1 MTRHKAKARWGL
13 LFALMLIIGGV
24 GWRFTSNPAFQDRW
38 LWRWERLRVYAQGIL
53 DPVEPPPTPLPAPA
67 IAVTRHPTPTA
78 SPTLEGGTPLS
89 PTSTPT
95 PFSLPA
101 AVTLP
106 APRWERQDINNCGPA
121 ALAMYL
127 RYYGWE
133 GDQFDISALVKPQ
146 RDDRNVN
153 VDELAYYV
161 RTRAGW
167 LNIEYRVGGNLTLLK
182 RLLAAGLP
190 VMIEESFYFESPF
203 YPNDDLWAAHYN
215 LLTAYD
221 DATQTFTSQ
230 NSYYGANLS
239 VGYDELQK
247 EWQVFNYLYILV
259 FRPDQAQTVRDILG
273 EDWDVAVNRQKALDL
288 AQSETQ
294 TDPQNAFAWFN
305 LGTNLVYFE
314 RYPEA
319 ALAYDQARQLGL
331 PQRMYRYQFGP
342 FLAYFH
348 TGRMDDLMAIV
359 EYALKRTPNSEEAL
373 LWRGWAHYRKGNIQ
387 QAVQDFRAALEQN
400 PTYVDAQ
407 YALNFVLNNP

>member
-1 MTRHKAKARWGL
+1 MNKKKWW
-13 LFALMLIIGGV
+13 LFVSLTILFVGIGMSYLGDP
-24 GWRFTSNPAFQDRW
+24 TFQNRW

-53 DPVEPPPTPLPAPA
+53 DPVEPPPTPLPQPA
-67 IAVTRHPTPTA
+67 IAVTRHPTPAQTSHLSLA
-78 SPTLEGGTPLS
+78 PQPT
-89 PTSTPT
+89 PTSTST
-95 PFSLPA
+95 PLVLPD

-133 GDQFDISALVKPQ
+133 GDQFDIAGLVKPK
-146 RDDRNVN
+146 RADRNVN

-167 LNIEYRVGGNLTLLK
+167 LNIEYRVGGDLTLLK
-182 RLLAAGLP
+182 RLLAAGFP
-190 VMIEESFYFESPF
+190 VLIEESFYFETPF

-215 LLTAYD
+215 LLTGYD
-221 DATQTFTSQ
+221 DATETFISQ
-230 NSYYGANLS
+230 NSFYGANLQVS
-239 VGYDELQK
+239 YANLQK
-247 EWQVFNYLYILV
+247 NWQTFNYLYILV
-259 FRPDQAQTVRDILG
+259 FRPDQTQTIRELLG
-273 EDWDVAVNRQKALDL
+273 EDWDIEVNRQKALEL
-288 AQSETQ
+288 AQNESQ
-294 TDPQNAFAWFN
+294 SDPQNAFAWFN

-319 ALAYDQARQLGL
+319 ALAYDQARQIGL

-348 TGRMDDLMAIV
+348 TGRIDDLMAIV

-373 LWRGWAHYRKGNIQ
+373 LWRGWAHYRQGKFQ
-387 QAVQDFRAALEQN
+387 EAVADFRAALEQN
-400 PTYVDAQ
+400 PTYLDAQ

>member
-1 MTRHKAKARWGL
+1 MNKTKWWLVVG
-13 LFALMLIIGGV
+13 LIILFGGI
-24 GWRFTSNPAFQDRW
+24 GMSYLGEPDFQARW

-53 DPVEPPPTPLPAPA
+53 DPVEPPPTPLPQPA
-67 IAVTRHPTPTA
+67 IAVTRHPTPTQTDNLPQA
-78 SPTLEGGTPLS
+78 TQPT

-95 PFSLPA
+95 PLVLPSA
-101 AVTLP
+101 ITLP

-133 GDQFDISALVKPQ
+133 GDQFDIAELVKPQ

-167 LNIEYRVGGNLTLLK
+167 LNIEYRVGGDLNLLK
-182 RLLAAGLP
+182 RLLAAGFP

-215 LLTAYD
+215 LLTGYD
-221 DATQTFTSQ
+221 DATETFISQ
-230 NSYYGANLS
+230 NSYYGANLK
-239 VGYDELQK
+239 VGYADLQRD
-247 EWQVFNYLYILV
+247 WQTFNYLYLLV
-259 FRPDQAQTVRDILG
+259 FRPDQAQTIRDLLG
-273 EDWDVAVNRQKALDL
+273 EDWDIEANRQKALEL
-288 AQSETQ
+288 AQNESQ

-319 ALAYDQARQLGL
+319 ALAYDQARQIGL

-373 LWRGWAHYRKGNIQ
+373 LWRGWAHYRQGRLQ
-387 QAVQDFRAALEQN
+387 EAVADFRAALEQN
-400 PTYVDAQ
+400 PTYSDAQ
-407 YALNFVLNNP
+407 YALNFVLGNP

>member
-1 MTRHKAKARWGL
+1 MKIAPQFKWLLVLAL
-13 LFALMLIIGGV
+13 ILFAGGA
-24 GWRFTSNPAFQDRW
+24 GWSFWRNPAFQNRW
-38 LWRWERLRVYAQGIL
+38 FWRWERVRVYVQGIL
-53 DPVEPPPTPLPAPA
+53 DPVAAPPTPLPMPA
-67 IAVTRHPTPTA
+67 VAITRRPSPTP
-78 SPTLEGGTPLS
+78 EKITPQAAFLA

-95 PFSLPA
+95 PFVLPA

-133 GDQFDISALVKPQ
+133 GDQFAISAVIKPQ

-153 VDELAYYV
+153 VEELAYYV

-167 LNIEYRVGGNLTLLK
+167 LNIEYRVGGDLTLLK
-182 RLLAAGLP
+182 RLLASGFP
-190 VMIEESFYFESPF
+190 VMVEESFYFESPF

-215 LLTAYD
+215 LLTGYD
-221 DATQTFTSQ
+221 DATQTFISQ
-230 NSYYGANLS
+230 NSYYGANLKVS
-239 VGYDELQK
+239 YTDLQK

-259 FRPDQAQTVRDILG
+259 FRPDQEQSVREILG
-273 EDWDVAVNRQKALDL
+273 EDWDREVNRQKALDL
-288 AQSETQ
+288 AQKESEL
-294 TDPQNAFAWFN
+294 DPQNAFAWFN

-348 TGRMDDLMAIV
+348 TGRIDDLMAIV

-373 LWRGWAHYRKGNIQ
+373 LWRGWAHYRQSKIQ
-387 QAVQDFRAALEQN
+387 EAVADFRAALEQN
-400 PTYVDAQ
+400 PNYTDAQ

>member
-1 MTRHKAKARWGL
+1 MHKFKTIWWL
-13 LFALMLIIGGV
+13 LPALLLVLGGV
-24 GWRFTSNPAFQDRW
+24 GWRFWRNPATQDRW
-38 LWRWERLRVYAQGIL
+38 LWRWERLSVYVQGIV
-53 DPVEPPPTPLPAPA
+53 DPVRPPPTPLPQPGIA
-67 IAVTRHPTPTA
+67 ITRHPT
-78 SPTLEGGTPLS
+78 TLETQSPPAPTPLS
-89 PTSTPT
+89 PTPTPT
-95 PFSLPA
+95 ALVLPP
-101 AVTLP
+101 AVSLP

-121 ALAMYL
+121 ALAMFL

-167 LNIEYRVGGNLTLLK
+167 LNVEYRVGGDLILLK
-182 RLLAAGLP
+182 RFLAAGIP

-215 LLTAYD
+215 LLTGYD
-221 DATQTFTSQ
+221 DTTETFTSQ

-239 VGYDELQK
+239 HSYADLQK
-247 EWQVFNYLYILV
+247 EWQVFNYLYLLV
-259 FRPDQAQTVRDILG
+259 FPAEKAQTVREILG
-273 EDWDVAVNRQKALDL
+273 EDWEVAVNRQKALEL
-288 AQSETQ
+288 AQRETQ
-294 TDPQNAFAWFN
+294 TDPESAFAWFN

-348 TGRMDDLMAIV
+348 TSRIDDLMAIV

-373 LWRGWAHYRKGNIQ
+373 LWRGWAHYRKGEIQ
-387 QAVQDFRAALEQN
+387 KAIADFRSALEQN
-400 PTYVDAQ
+400 PNYPDAQ

>member
-1 MTRHKAKARWGL
+1 MNKTKWWLVVA
-13 LFALMLIIGGV
+13 LIILFGGI
-24 GWRFTSNPAFQDRW
+24 GMSYLGEPDFQARW

-53 DPVEPPPTPLPAPA
+53 DPVEPPPTPLPQPA
-67 IAVTRHPTPTA
+67 IAVTRHPTPTQTDNLDQA
-78 SPTLEGGTPLS
+78 TQPT

-95 PFSLPA
+95 PLVLPSA
-101 AVTLP
+101 ITLP

-133 GDQFDISALVKPQ
+133 GDQFDIAELVKPQ

-167 LNIEYRVGGNLTLLK
+167 LNIEYRVGGDLSLLK
-182 RLLAAGLP
+182 RFLAAGFP

-215 LLTAYD
+215 LLTGYD
-221 DATQTFTSQ
+221 DATETFISQ
-230 NSYYGANLS
+230 NSYYGANLK
-239 VGYDELQK
+239 VGYADLQRD
-247 EWQVFNYLYILV
+247 WQTFNYLYLLV
-259 FRPDQAQTVRDILG
+259 FRPDQAQTIRDLLG
-273 EDWDVAVNRQKALDL
+273 EDWDIETNRQKALEL
-288 AQSETQ
+288 AQNESQ

-319 ALAYDQARQLGL
+319 ALAYDQARQIGL

-348 TGRMDDLMAIV
+348 TGRIDDLMAIV

-373 LWRGWAHYRKGNIQ
+373 LWRGWAHYRQGRLQ
-387 QAVQDFRAALEQN
+387 EAVADFRAALEQN
-400 PTYVDAQ
+400 PTYSDAQ
-407 YALNFVLNNP
+407 YALNFVLGNP

>member
-1 MTRHKAKARWGL
+1 MW
-13 LFALMLIIGGV
+13 LFIALIILFGGI
-24 GWRFTSNPAFQDRW
+24 GMGYLGDPAIQDRW

-53 DPVEPPPTPLPAPA
+53 DPVEPPPTPLPQPA
-67 IAVTRHPTPTA
+67 IAVTRHPTPAQTSNLPQA
-78 SPTLEGGTPLS
+78 PQLS

-95 PFSLPA
+95 PFDLPLT
-101 AVTLP
+101 VTLP

-133 GDQFDISALVKPQ
+133 GDQFDIAELVKPQ

-153 VDELAYYV
+153 VDELAFYV

-167 LNIEYRVGGNLTLLK
+167 LNIEYRVGGDLALLK
-182 RLLAAGLP
+182 RLLAAGFP
-190 VMIEESFYFESPF
+190 VLIEESFYFESPF

-215 LLTAYD
+215 LLTGYD
-221 DATQTFTSQ
+221 DSTETFISQ
-230 NSYYGANLS
+230 NSYYGANLKVS
-239 VGYDELQK
+239 YANLQK
-247 EWQVFNYLYILV
+247 DWQTFNYLYILV
-259 FRPDQAQTVRDILG
+259 FRPDQAQTIRELLG
-273 EDWDVAVNRQKALDL
+273 EDWDIEVNRQKALEL
-288 AQSETQ
+288 AQNESQ
-294 TDPQNAFAWFN
+294 TDSQNAFAWFN

-319 ALAYDQARQLGL
+319 ALAYDQARQIGL

-348 TGRMDDLMAIV
+348 TGRIDDLLAIV

-373 LWRGWAHYRKGNIQ
+373 LWRGWAHYRQGKIQ
-387 QAVQDFRAALEQN
+387 EAVADFRAALEQN
-400 PTYVDAQ
+400 PAYLDAQ
-407 YALNFVLNNP
+407 YALNFVLSNP

>member
-1 MTRHKAKARWGL
+1 MW
-13 LFALMLIIGGV
+13 LFIALIILFGGI
-24 GWRFTSNPAFQDRW
+24 GMGYLGDPTFQNRW

-53 DPVEPPPTPLPAPA
+53 DPVQPPPTPLPQPA
-67 IAVTRHPTPTA
+67 IAVTRHPTPAQT
-78 SPTLEGGTPLS
+78 SSVSQELQPT

-95 PFSLPA
+95 PLVLPN

-133 GDQFDISALVKPQ
+133 GDQFDIAGLVKPQ

-167 LNIEYRVGGNLTLLK
+167 LNIEYRVGGDLTLLK
-182 RLLAAGLP
+182 RLLAAGFP
-190 VMIEESFYFESPF
+190 VLIEESFYFETPF

-215 LLTAYD
+215 LLTGYD
-221 DATQTFTSQ
+221 DATETFISQ
-230 NSYYGANLS
+230 NSFYGANLQVS
-239 VGYDELQK
+239 YANLQK
-247 EWQVFNYLYILV
+247 NWQTFNYLYILV
-259 FRPDQAQTVRDILG
+259 FRPDQAQTIRELLG
-273 EDWDVAVNRQKALDL
+273 EDWDIEVNRQKALEL
-288 AQSETQ
+288 AQNESQ
-294 TDPQNAFAWFN
+294 SDPQNAFAWFN

-319 ALAYDQARQLGL
+319 ALAYDQARQIGL

-348 TGRMDDLMAIV
+348 TGRIDDLMAIV

-373 LWRGWAHYRKGNIQ
+373 LWRGWAHYRQGKIQ
-387 QAVQDFRAALEQN
+387 EAVADFRAALEQN
-400 PTYVDAQ
+400 PTYLDAQ

>member
-78 SPTLEGGTPLS
+78 SLTLEGGTPLS

-133 GDQFDISALVKPQ
+133 GDQFDISALIKPQ

-167 LNIEYRVGGNLTLLK
+167 LNIEYRVGGDLTLLK

-190 VMIEESFYFESPF
+190 VLIEESFYFESPF

-247 EWQVFNYLYILV
+247 EWQVFNYLYILF
-259 FRPDQAQTVRDILG
+259 FRPDQTQTVRDILG

-373 LWRGWAHYRKGNIQ
+373 LWRGWAHYRKGELQ

>member
-1 MTRHKAKARWGL
+1 MNKTKWWLVVA
-13 LFALMLIIGGV
+13 LIILFGGI
-24 GWRFTSNPAFQDRW
+24 GMSYLGEPDFQARW

-53 DPVEPPPTPLPAPA
+53 DPVEPPPTPLPQPA
-67 IAVTRHPTPTA
+67 IAVTRHPTPTQTDNLPQA
-78 SPTLEGGTPLS
+78 TQPT

-95 PFSLPA
+95 PLVLPSA
-101 AVTLP
+101 ITLP

-133 GDQFDISALVKPQ
+133 GDQFDIAELVKPQ

-167 LNIEYRVGGNLTLLK
+167 LNIEYRVGGDLNLLK
-182 RLLAAGLP
+182 RLLAAGFP

-215 LLTAYD
+215 LLTGYD
-221 DATQTFTSQ
+221 DATETFISQ
-230 NSYYGANLS
+230 NSYYGANLK
-239 VGYDELQK
+239 VGYADLQRD
-247 EWQVFNYLYILV
+247 WQTFNYLYLLV
-259 FRPDQAQTVRDILG
+259 FRPDQAQTIRDLLG
-273 EDWDVAVNRQKALDL
+273 EDWDIEANRQKALEL
-288 AQSETQ
+288 AQNESQ

-319 ALAYDQARQLGL
+319 ALAYDQARQIGL

-373 LWRGWAHYRKGNIQ
+373 LWRGWAHYRQGRLQ
-387 QAVQDFRAALEQN
+387 EAVADFRAALEQN
-400 PTYVDAQ
+400 PTYSDAQ
-407 YALNFVLNNP
+407 YALNFVLGNP

>member
-1 MTRHKAKARWGL
+1 MGL
-13 LFALMLIIGGV
+13 LFIASV
-24 GWRFTSNPAFQDRW
+24 GWRFGSDTAFQDRW
-38 LWRWERLRVYAQGIL
+38 LWRWERARVYLKGVL

-67 IAVTRHPTPTA
+67 IAITRRPTPTSEA
-78 SPTLEGGTPLS
+78 GLSQTTPSLPTQ
-89 PTSTPT
+89 TPT
-95 PFSLPA
+95 PFVLPSS
-101 AVTLP
+101 VTLP

-121 ALAMYL
+121 ALAMVL

-133 GDQFDISALVKPQ
+133 GDQYAISALIKPQ

-153 VDELAYYV
+153 VEELAYYV
-161 RTRAGW
+161 RNRAGW
-167 LNIEYRVGGNLTLLK
+167 LNIEYRVGGNLNLLK
-182 RLLAAGLP
+182 RLLAAGFP

-215 LLTAYD
+215 LLTGYD
-221 DATQTFTSQ
+221 DATQTFISQ
-230 NSYYGANLS
+230 NSYYGANLK
-239 VGYDELQK
+239 VGYADLQR

-259 FRPDQAQTVRDILG
+259 FRPDQTQTLQDLLA
-273 EDWDVAVNRQKALDL
+273 EDWDIDINRQKALDL
-288 AQSETQ
+288 AQSETE
-294 TDPQNAFAWFN
+294 TDPENAFAWFN

-319 ALAYDQARQLGL
+319 ALAYDRARQIGL

-348 TGRMDDLMAIV
+348 TGRLDDLMAIV

-373 LWRGWAHYRKGNIQ
+373 LWRGWAHYRQGKISE
-387 QAVQDFRAALEQN
+387 AVADFRAALEQN

-407 YALNFVLNNP
+407 YALNFVLNHP

>member
-1 MTRHKAKARWGL
+1 MQKSKRIVWLFFFVSVLLGGIGWG
-13 LFALMLIIGGV
+13 F
-24 GWRFTSNPAFQDRW
+24 WRNPALQSRW
-38 LWRWERLRVYAQGIL
+38 LWRWERMRVYAQGIL

-67 IAVTRHPTPTA
+67 VAVTRHPTPTN
-78 SPTLEGGTPLS
+78 LS
-89 PTSTPT
+89 VVAPETALPPAATPT
-95 PFSLPA
+95 PFVLPET
-101 AVTLP
+101 VTLP
-106 APRWERQDINNCGPA
+106 APSWERQDINNCGPA

-127 RYYGWE
+127 RSYGWQ
-133 GDQFDISALVKPQ
+133 GDQFDIAALVKPQ

-182 RLLAAGLP
+182 RLLAAGFP
-190 VMIEESFYFESPF
+190 VMIEESFYFETPF

-215 LLTAYD
+215 LLTGYD
-221 DATQTFTSQ
+221 EVTQTFISQ
-230 NSYYGANLS
+230 NSYYGANLKVS
-239 VGYDELQK
+239 YSDLQK
-247 EWQVFNYLYILV
+247 EWQTFNYLYILV
-259 FRPDQAQTVRDILG
+259 FRPDQAQSVRELLG
-273 EDWDVAVNRQKALDL
+273 DDWDVETNRRQALEL
-288 AQSETQ
+288 AQRESQ
-294 TDPQNAFAWFN
+294 ADPQNAFAWFN

-319 ALAYDQARQLGL
+319 ALAYDQARQIGL

-348 TGRMDDLMAIV
+348 TGRIDDLMAIV

-373 LWRGWAHYRKGNIQ
+373 LWRGWAHYRQGKIN
-387 QAVQDFRAALEQN
+387 QAVEDFKAALEQN
-400 PTYVDAQ
+400 PNYLDAQ

>member
-1 MTRHKAKARWGL
+1 MNKKKWW
-13 LFALMLIIGGV
+13 LFVSLTILFVGIGMSYLGDP
-24 GWRFTSNPAFQDRW
+24 TFQNRW

-53 DPVEPPPTPLPAPA
+53 DPVEPPPTPLPQPA
-67 IAVTRHPTPTA
+67 IAVTRHPTPAQTSHLSLA
-78 SPTLEGGTPLS
+78 PQPT
-89 PTSTPT
+89 PTSTST
-95 PFSLPA
+95 PLVLPD

-133 GDQFDISALVKPQ
+133 GDQFDIAGLVKPQ

-167 LNIEYRVGGNLTLLK
+167 LNIEYRVGGDLTLLK
-182 RLLAAGLP
+182 RLLAAGFP
-190 VMIEESFYFESPF
+190 VLIEESFYFETPF

-215 LLTAYD
+215 LLTGYD
-221 DATQTFTSQ
+221 DATETFMSQ
-230 NSYYGANLS
+230 NSFYGANLQVS
-239 VGYDELQK
+239 YANLQK
-247 EWQVFNYLYILV
+247 NWQTFNYLYILV
-259 FRPDQAQTVRDILG
+259 FRPDQTQTIRELLG
-273 EDWDVAVNRQKALDL
+273 EDWDIEVNRQKALEL
-288 AQSETQ
+288 AQNESQ
-294 TDPQNAFAWFN
+294 SDPQNAFAWFN

-319 ALAYDQARQLGL
+319 ALAYDQARQIGL

-348 TGRMDDLMAIV
+348 TGRIDDLMAIV

-373 LWRGWAHYRKGNIQ
+373 LWRGWAHYRQGKFQ
-387 QAVQDFRAALEQN
+387 EAVADFRAALEQN
-400 PTYVDAQ
+400 PTYLDAQ

>member
-1 MTRHKAKARWGL
+1 MNKKKWW
-13 LFALMLIIGGV
+13 LFVSLTILFVGIGMSYLGDP
-24 GWRFTSNPAFQDRW
+24 TFQNRW

-53 DPVEPPPTPLPAPA
+53 DPVEPPPTPLPQPA
-67 IAVTRHPTPTA
+67 IAVTRHPTPAQTSHLSLA
-78 SPTLEGGTPLS
+78 PQPT
-89 PTSTPT
+89 PTSTST
-95 PFSLPA
+95 PLVLPD

-133 GDQFDISALVKPQ
+133 GDQFDIAGLVKPQ
-146 RDDRNVN
+146 RADRNVN

-167 LNIEYRVGGNLTLLK
+167 LNIEYRVGGDLTLLK
-182 RLLAAGLP
+182 RLLAAGFP
-190 VMIEESFYFESPF
+190 VLIEESFYFETPF

-215 LLTAYD
+215 LLTGYD
-221 DATQTFTSQ
+221 DATETFISQ
-230 NSYYGANLS
+230 NSFYGANLQVS
-239 VGYDELQK
+239 YANLQK
-247 EWQVFNYLYILV
+247 NWQTFNYLYILV
-259 FRPDQAQTVRDILG
+259 FRPDQTQTIRELLG
-273 EDWDVAVNRQKALDL
+273 EDWDIEVNRQKALEL
-288 AQSETQ
+288 AQNESQ
-294 TDPQNAFAWFN
+294 SDPQNAFAWFN

-319 ALAYDQARQLGL
+319 ALAYDQARQIGL

-348 TGRMDDLMAIV
+348 TGRIDDLMAIV

-373 LWRGWAHYRKGNIQ
+373 LWRGWAHYRQGKFQ
-387 QAVQDFRAALEQN
+387 EAVADFHAALEQN
-400 PTYVDAQ
+400 PTYLDAQ

>member
-1 MTRHKAKARWGL
+1 MDKVKRWWL
-13 LFALMLIIGGV
+13 LALFLSCGGM
-24 GWRFTSNPAFQDRW
+24 GWRFWSDSAFQDRW
-38 LWRWERLRVYAQGIL
+38 LWRWERLRVYAQGVL

-67 IAVTRHPTPTA
+67 IAITRHPQPTKVLQR
-78 SPTLEGGTPLS
+78 PEKTFLS
-89 PTSTPT
+89 PTATPT
-95 PFSLPA
+95 PLVLPSAVSLPE
-101 AVTLP
+101 
-106 APRWERQDINNCGPA
+106 PRWERQDINNCGPA

-133 GDQFDISALVKPQ
+133 GDQFDISTLVKPQ

-153 VDELAYYV
+153 VEELAYYV
-161 RTRAGW
+161 RNRAGW

-182 RLLAAGLP
+182 RLLAAGFP
-190 VMIEESFYFESPF
+190 VLIEESFYFESPF

-215 LLTAYD
+215 LLTGYD
-221 DATQTFTSQ
+221 EATQSFISQ
-230 NSYYGANLS
+230 NSYYGANLK
-239 VGYDELQK
+239 VGYTDLQR

-259 FRPDQAQTVRDILG
+259 FRPDQIQTIRDILA
-273 EDWDVAVNRQKALDL
+273 EDWDVPTNRQKALDL
-288 AQSETQ
+288 AQSESEAH
-294 TDPQNAFAWFN
+294 PQNAFTWFN

-319 ALAYDQARQLGL
+319 ALAYDRARQLGL

-348 TGRMDDLMAIV
+348 TGRIDDLMAIV

-373 LWRGWAHYRKGNIQ
+373 LWRGWAHYRQGKLQEAI
-387 QAVQDFRAALEQN
+387 ADFRAALEQN

>member
-1 MTRHKAKARWGL
+1 MRMTKTRL
-13 LFALMLIIGGV
+13 YLVLALVLMMAGV
-24 GWRFTSNPAFQDRW
+24 GWRFWHDRALQDRW
-38 LWRWERLRVYAQGIL
+38 LWRWERVRVYAQGVL
-53 DPVEPPPTPLPAPA
+53 DPVEPPPTPLPAPV
-67 IAVTRHPTPTA
+67 IAVTRHPTPTR
-78 SPTLEGGTPLS
+78 
-89 PTSTPT
+89 PTSITQETALPATATPT
-95 PFSLPA
+95 PFVLPA
-101 AVTLP
+101 AVSLP

-121 ALAMYL
+121 ALTMAL

-133 GDQFDISALVKPQ
+133 GDQYDISELIKPQ

-153 VDELAYYV
+153 VEELAYYV

-182 RLLAAGLP
+182 RLLAAGFP

-215 LLTAYD
+215 LLTGYD
-221 DATQTFTSQ
+221 EATQTFISQ
-230 NSYYGANLS
+230 NSYYGADLR
-239 VGYDELQK
+239 VTYADLQR
-247 EWQVFNYLYILV
+247 EWQVFNYLFILV
-259 FRPDQAQTVRDILG
+259 FRPDQAQTVQDILG
-273 EDWDVAVNRQKALDL
+273 EDWDVAANRQKALEL
-288 AQSETQ
+288 AQHETEN
-294 TDPQNAFAWFN
+294 DPQNAFAWFN

-319 ALAYDQARQLGL
+319 ALAYDQARQIGL

-348 TGRMDDLMAIV
+348 TGRIDDLMAIV

-373 LWRGWAHYRKGNIQ
+373 LWRGWAHYRQGKIKE
-387 QAVQDFRAALEQN
+387 AVDDFRAALEQN
-400 PTYVDAQ
+400 PNYLDAQ